1 MLPLPSIQLNT
12 IASRNQSQLVLRR
25 ARAPL
30 DYLLSYLL
38 ALSLPSL
45 LTADY
50 LLALPF
56 IQLAAIASRRHAKA
70 LRHVSPAPALLQDF
84 NFYIYM
90 IP

>member
-12 IASRNQSQLVLRR
+12 IASRNRSQLVLRR
-25 ARAPL
+25 ARTPL

-50 LLALPF
+50 LLALPS
-56 IQLAAIASRRHAKA
+56 IQLAAIASRSHAKV
-70 LRHVSPAPALLQDF
+70 LRRVGPAPALLLS
-84 NFYIYM
+84 N
-90 IP
+90 